1 MAKTIIEQL
10 DIELLEG
17 EEVSEDTL
25 SELSDGKG
33 EDE

>member
-17 EEVSEDTL
+17 EEVNEDTL

-33 EDE
+33 DDE